1 MAERLRISVCNLQSG
16 IGTTKGYWQYVT
28 TAWKYLLP
36 HGDAPIRDAAAFLR
50 SESVDLALLSEADG
64 SSFRTYGVDH
74 VDVIARETPLT
85 QTAFF
90 PTITSASRN
99 QGNAVCTR
107 FPVRP
112 VENWPLPGSGEP
124 RYLSEAEI
132 RLGSTAIRV
141 FATHLGLRQQVRA
154 SQLRS
159 IASRVEDRDGPMLLG
174 GDFNIADSAELEL
187 LDECE
192 LQPVA
197 PQPTFPSW
205 RPSHVLDRLFISP
218 HFEVTG
224 SRTFDRFRFSD
235 HLPLLV
241 DVTLH
246 PHRNSAS
253 DS

>member
-16 IGTTKGYWQYVT
+16 ICTTEGYWQYVT

-36 HGDAPIRDAAAFLR
+36 HGDAPIRKAAAFLR
-50 SESVDLALLSEADG
+50 SESVDLALLSEADAR
-64 SSFRTYGVDH
+64 SFRTYGVDH
-74 VDVIARETPLT
+74 VDMIARETPLT

-99 QGNAVCTR
+99 QGNAICAR

-112 VENWPLPGSGEP
+112 VENWPLPGAGEP

-132 RLGSTAIRV
+132 CLDSTTIRV
-141 FATHLGLRQQVRA
+141 FATHLSLRQEVRA

-159 IASRVEDRDGPMLLG
+159 IAARVEDRDGPTLLG
-174 GDFNIADSAELEL
+174 GDFNIADSAELGL
-187 LDECE
+187 LDECG
-192 LQPVA
+192 LQSVPLR
-197 PQPTFPSW
+197 PTFPSW
-205 RPSHVLDRLFISP
+205 RPSHVLDHLFVSD

-224 SRTFDRFRFSD
+224 SRTFDQFRFSD
-235 HLPLLV
+235 HLPLLI

-246 PHRNSAS
+246 PHRDSAS